1 MIQNIQSLRALAV
14 ILVVLNHSLREIF
27 PGGFVGVDIFF
38 VISGYL
44 MSKNLSAELTT
55 GTYRPTVFMTK
66 RLLRIYPAMFFT
78 IGLTLIVFSY
88 ILAPEAYAELSSS
101 AVYSVLSVS
110 NFYFW
115 KQLDYFQTLA
125 HFTPLLHIWS
135 LSLEVQFYILI
146 AMTFLICSWSPKAL
160 NPLFFLGSFVSFVL
174 CVYAS
179 HHYPVPNFYLLP
191 TRLWEFGLGVLA
203 HRFFIHRPAPV
214 IPKHIGL
221 LGMFLLFAAGLFEL
235 NDIFRMPSFFNLLVG
250 LLTVLVIFSRNMFG
264 EETRTLSLI
273 KYVGGRSYSI
283 YLVHQPILV
292 SVSYLFQQWTI
303 FTYLLVYLTIL
314 ALAEFSYTSIE
325 KKIKY
330 RPGTFLRTGQTARV
344 SVIAVLF
351 LTGLKV
357 SPNITPEKLAF
368 LQPEKKE
375 YICLGNELNLDFV
388 DYSCFVGE
396 HKTGK
401 QGKGLLIMGDSHAD
415 SIGHV
420 SLVEKLPFDYVV
432 RINNFD
438 CHPIRGVYDSRFVN
452 VTRCARYFKNLMAY
466 IEHEELS
473 VLLVLRWTWR
483 LYPVAGEIEK
493 LEFVNS
499 AGISEF
505 KSPPRQNFIVENSER
520 DVSGKAKSIA
530 IAQFLDELATVSEHL
545 YVLAPIPEAGWHPPI
560 HNVSDHFFGASFEEL
575 NNLLSDYFVRNRFV
589 LRALEQISNDKI
601 RVLYPHEVLC
611 SDNVNLCAVQTKD
624 GSLYYDD
631 DHLSAL
637 GVERLAGLSW

>member
-1 MIQNIQSLRALAV
+1 
-14 ILVVLNHSLREIF
+14 
-27 PGGFVGVDIFF
+27 
-38 VISGYL
+38 
-44 MSKNLSAELTT
+44 
-55 GTYRPTVFMTK
+55 
-66 RLLRIYPAMFFT
+66 
-78 IGLTLIVFSY
+78 
-88 ILAPEAYAELSSS
+88 
-101 AVYSVLSVS
+101 
-110 NFYFW
+110 
-115 KQLDYFQTLA
+115 
-125 HFTPLLHIWS
+125 
-135 LSLEVQFYILI
+135 
-146 AMTFLICSWSPKAL
+146 
-160 NPLFFLGSFVSFVL
+160 
-174 CVYAS
+174 
-179 HHYPVPNFYLLP
+179 
-191 TRLWEFGLGVLA
+191 
-203 HRFFIHRPAPV
+203 
-214 IPKHIGL
+214 
-221 LGMFLLFAAGLFEL
+221 
-235 NDIFRMPSFFNLLVG
+235 
-250 LLTVLVIFSRNMFG
+250 
-264 EETRTLSLI
+264 
-273 KYVGGRSYSI
+273 
-283 YLVHQPILV
+283 
-292 SVSYLFQQWTI
+292 
-303 FTYLLVYLTIL
+303 L